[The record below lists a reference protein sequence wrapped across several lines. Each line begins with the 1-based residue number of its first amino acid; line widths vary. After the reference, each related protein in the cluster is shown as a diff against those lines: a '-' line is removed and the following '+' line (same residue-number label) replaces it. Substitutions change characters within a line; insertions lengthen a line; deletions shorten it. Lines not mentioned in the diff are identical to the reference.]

1 MGMCRKMRSK
11 SRNFLVEFCKFHN
24 SRITNTIFKNNH
36 GQQTTCT
43 LPLPPSFLHNN
54 PYRKQMDYILF
65 KRGNIL
71 KYLTR
76 NHLIE
81 ISQGLII
88 SKKLMQKSK
97 SNRFIQKKAKKSK
110 KNPTGTKYFNLN
122 KLTDSRKL

>member
-1 MGMCRKMRSK
+1 MVNKQHVLYHYLPAFYIIIHTESK
-11 SRNFLVEFCKFHN
+11 W
-24 SRITNTIFKNNH
+24 TIFCLKEE
-36 GQQTTCT
+36 T
-43 LPLPPSFLHNN
+43 
-54 PYRKQMDYILF
+54 
-65 KRGNIL
+65 IL